1 MQKLKKYFFLLI
13 LLFIAS
19 LNFNI
24 ILKPLKLATGGT
36 QGLAIIINSLI
47 KLEPSTIIFIINISM
62 LVISYFLLSRETT
75 YGTIL
80 ATLIYPLMVRLTNN
94 LISFKFINH
103 YLIIFVILSGI
114 ICGITSG
121 FIYKLGFSSGGLNLI
136 SLILKKC
143 FNINIALTNFILNTI
158 IILLGCFSFGLLKG
172 IYSILVV
179 IINSYLINKIL
190 KSKNIKEIFSLKIK
204 R

>member
-1 MQKLKKYFFLLI
+1 MKKRKKYLLLLI
-13 LLFIAS
+13 ILLLSS
-19 LNFNI
+19 LNFNL
-24 ILKPLKLATGGT
+24 ILKPLNLVTGGT
-36 QGLAIIINSLI
+36 QGLSLILNHLFNLSPSLTILIINLI
-47 KLEPSTIIFIINISM
+47 M
-62 LVISYFLLSRETT
+62 LIISYFLLPKSTT
-75 YGTIL
+75 YGTIV
-80 ATLIYPLMVRLTNN
+80 ATITYPFFIKLTSFLPSFETTNLML
-94 LISFKFINH
+94 F
-103 YLIIFVILSGI
+103 FVVLSGI
-114 ICGITSG
+114 ICGVTG
-121 FIYKLGFSSGGLNLI
+121 GYIYKLGFSSGGLNLI